1 MIAVPKSAAVSAIRS
16 CTSSPSFTSSTFVAQ
31 MANP

>member
-1 MIAVPKSAAVSAIRS
+1 MIPVPKSEAVSPIRS

-31 MANP
+31 RANP